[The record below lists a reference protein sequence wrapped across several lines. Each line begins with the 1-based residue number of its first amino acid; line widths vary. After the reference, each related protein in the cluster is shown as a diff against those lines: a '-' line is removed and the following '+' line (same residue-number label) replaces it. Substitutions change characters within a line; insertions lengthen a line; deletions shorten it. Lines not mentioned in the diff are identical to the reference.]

1 MAHTDTHGSRSSD
14 SGTAGSAARGV
25 TEGYV
30 ERYLDG
36 DNIAISTF
44 LNRHLRGKAKQFAG
58 QYARRLKAALDA
70 MVVSGE
76 VYRTTTPNRAPS
88 YRRTSS
94 DSETTGSAAR
104 AMTRDEAYSQLRRTG
119 EISTGMLAPLGMSM
133 DQFLRYA
140 QLPTHRQK
148 ALVNVLLQRAATGS
162 AARATRTRLRT
173 LPFTFVNA
181 TAEESKG
188 MFHPPQVIRIGK
200 KRIVTPAGSGDDVDA
215 YVYGDNVLVVVSN
228 LRMPYV
234 GATLYTDDGQ
244 GGYRVDQDVFLQG
257 QEEVVDVLGKRYDSL
272 RDLTLANKLLAAMS

>member
-1 MAHTDTHGSRSSD
+1 MTK
-14 SGTAGSAARGV
+14 
-25 TEGYV
+25 
-30 ERYLDG
+30 
-36 DNIAISTF
+36 I
-44 LNRHLRGKAKQFAG
+44 LNNG
-58 QYARRLKAALDA
+58 
-70 MVVSGE
+70 
-76 VYRTTTPNRAPS
+76 
-88 YRRTSS
+88 
-94 DSETTGSAAR
+94 
-104 AMTRDEAYSQLRRTG
+104 
-119 EISTGMLAPLGMSM
+119 
-133 DQFLRYA
+133 
-140 QLPTHRQK
+140 
-148 ALVNVLLQRAATGS
+148 ALVTLGIVGVVAAVGAANKAGLYGS
-162 AARATRTRLRT
+162 RATRSTRLRT

-234 GATLYTDDGQ
+234 GATLYTDDEQ